1 MEEEKIIESGE
12 VIYNNEK
19 GNLFITNKFLI
30 YISDKT
36 KNEKESSNSLFLIED
51 IDLKVCIFSW
61 KKTEKSKKKNKIRL
75 TFALT
80 SKKNNFCFHDYNN
93 SESYIF
99 EFLNERN
106 YNTVTEAINY
116 LNKDNLKNH
125 IYIDFNLNLIKNK
138 YNVYEHVQ
146 VIDGNNQL
154 INIEDEINTY
164 NKENSNV
171 CKQNDYNDPILI
183 DEYDTKKTNNNNNNE
198 KNANCIIIEDN
209 YDGYNEEYNR
219 GLTKNKIDKKNEKT
233 LEIENEED
241 EDESEEDYENE
252 MMKECH
258 VVLNKIFES
267 DERLKNLYRMCIEND
282 ILDEK
287 EFYKIHKNDIYEHKY
302 MISKDDKNILK
313 EPIYIS
319 EEQKINKNVEINKEI
334 SKLILSENKKLKK
347 LYDYYIENNI
357 LNEGTFWY
365 FLFNNKYSHLFFYD
379 KNEKDIMTNKNFL
392 NIQQNNQHSFE
403 NLMYNLENVNQDIK
417 GTLEKCILSEY
428 LSTKLSDK
436 KNVIFKNNYYF
447 NEENP
452 EGFGILTNE
461 KLIPNNN
468 NSLNLLINKFNNYCI
483 HMVKEK
489 KFTIDQFYDDL
500 NEKINDTNLSDNI
513 HEKKEL
519 LFNLEKKKNNICN
532 SQNEDKNATKNLLQN
547 KENLDKQFSIFMDD
561 LITNRHN
568 TSKNYSDLFAIG
580 RQLFVLN
587 TKKCQSN
594 QSLLIGTIDY
604 EQHIL
609 DIVKDYHVKI
619 NYLLNLFYTSYIPEQ
634 NKRNKIL
641 ENLSKIKDE
650 IQAKQEE
657 YNSVL
662 IMGKPLLIHLFEQIT
677 ICKKFNEKLNKYI
690 QEKRKKT

>member
-1 MEEEKIIESGE
+1 MEEEKVIESGE

-36 KNEKESSNSLFLIED
+36 KNEKEANNSLFLIDD

-138 YNVYEHVQ
+138 YNVYEDGQ
-146 VIDGNNQL
+146 ATEGNNQP
-154 INIEDEINTY
+154 INIEDETNAYNT
-164 NKENSNV
+164 
-171 CKQNDYNDPILI
+171 PIII
-183 DEYDTKKTNNNNNNE
+183 DEYITKETSINDSGQ
-198 KNANCIIIEDN
+198 KNDCIIIEDN
-209 YDGYNEEYNR
+209 YGGYNEQYNR
-219 GLTKNKIDKKNEKT
+219 GLNANETDRKNDDGV
-233 LEIENEED
+233 EIQNEE
-241 EDESEEDYENE
+241 EEEESEEDYENE

-302 MISKDDKNILK
+302 ILSSNDKSILK

-319 EEQKINKNVEINKEI
+319 EEQKISKNVEINKEI

-347 LYDYYIENNI
+347 LHDYYIENNI

-379 KNEKDIMTNKNFL
+379 KNEKDIMANKNFL
-392 NIQQNNQHSFE
+392 NIQQTNQHSFE

-428 LSTKLSDK
+428 LSTKSSDK

-461 KLIPNNN
+461 KLITNNH

-483 HMVKEK
+483 RMVKEK

-500 NEKINDTNLSDNI
+500 NEKINDTNLSDDT
-513 HEKKEL
+513 HEKREL
-519 LFNLEKKKNNICN
+519 LFNLEKKKNNLCN
-532 SQNEDKNATKNLLQN
+532 LQNEDKDATKKLLQN

-561 LITNRHN
+561 LITNKHN

-634 NKRNKIL
+634 NKRDKIL

-690 QEKRKKT
+690 QEKRKKA

>member
-36 KNEKESSNSLFLIED
+36 KNEKEANNSLFLIDD

-138 YNVYEHVQ
+138 YNVYEDGQ
-146 VIDGNNQL
+146 ATEGNNQS
-154 INIEDEINTY
+154 INIEDETNAYNT
-164 NKENSNV
+164 
-171 CKQNDYNDPILI
+171 PIII
-183 DEYDTKKTNNNNNNE
+183 DEYITKETSINDSGK
-198 KNANCIIIEDN
+198 KDDCIIIEDN
-209 YDGYNEEYNR
+209 YDRYNEQYNR
-219 GLTKNKIDKKNEKT
+219 GLNVNETDRKNDDGV
-233 LEIENEED
+233 EIQNEE
-241 EDESEEDYENE
+241 EEEESEEDYENE
-252 MMKECH
+252 MMRECH

-302 MISKDDKNILK
+302 ILSSNDKSILK

-319 EEQKINKNVEINKEI
+319 EEQKISKNVEINKEI

-347 LYDYYIENNI
+347 LHDYYIENNI

-379 KNEKDIMTNKNFL
+379 KNEKDIMANKNFL
-392 NIQQNNQHSFE
+392 NIQQTNQHSFE

-428 LSTKLSDK
+428 LSTKSSDK

-461 KLIPNNN
+461 KLITNNH

-483 HMVKEK
+483 RMVKEK

-500 NEKINDTNLSDNI
+500 NEKINDTNLSDDT
-513 HEKKEL
+513 HEKREL
-519 LFNLEKKKNNICN
+519 LFNLEKKKNNLCN
-532 SQNEDKNATKNLLQN
+532 LQNEDKDATKKLLQN

-561 LITNRHN
+561 LITNKHN

-634 NKRNKIL
+634 NKRDKIL

-690 QEKRKKT
+690 QEKRKKA

>member
-1 MEEEKIIESGE
+1 MEEEKVIESGE

-36 KNEKESSNSLFLIED
+36 KNEKEASNSLFLIDD

-138 YNVYEHVQ
+138 YNVYE
-146 VIDGNNQL
+146 DGQATEGNDQP
-154 INIEDEINTY
+154 INIEDEASAYNT
-164 NKENSNV
+164 
-171 CKQNDYNDPILI
+171 PIII
-183 DEYDTKKTNNNNNNE
+183 DEYITKETSINDSAK
-198 KNANCIIIEDN
+198 KDDCIIIEDN
-209 YDGYNEEYNR
+209 YDGYNEQYNR
-219 GLTKNKIDKKNEKT
+219 GLKVNEIDRKNDDGVEMQH
-233 LEIENEED
+233 ED
-241 EDESEEDYENE
+241 DDEESEEDYENE

-302 MISKDDKNILK
+302 ILSSNDKSILK

-319 EEQKINKNVEINKEI
+319 EEQKISKNVEINKEI

-347 LYDYYIENNI
+347 LHDYYIENNI

-379 KNEKDIMTNKNFL
+379 KNEKDIMANKNFL
-392 NIQQNNQHSFE
+392 NIQQTNQHSFE

-428 LSTKLSDK
+428 LSTKSSDK

-461 KLIPNNN
+461 KLITNNH

-483 HMVKEK
+483 RMVKEK

-500 NEKINDTNLSDNI
+500 NEKINDTNLSDDVN
-513 HEKKEL
+513 EKKEL
-519 LFNLEKKKNNICN
+519 LFNLEKKKNNLCN
-532 SQNEDKNATKNLLQN
+532 LQNEDKDDTKKLLQN

-561 LITNRHN
+561 LITNRQN

-634 NKRNKIL
+634 NKRDKIL

>member
-1 MEEEKIIESGE
+1 MEEEKVIESGE

-36 KNEKESSNSLFLIED
+36 KNEKEASNSLFLIDD

-138 YNVYEHVQ
+138 YNVYE
-146 VIDGNNQL
+146 DGQATEGNDQP
-154 INIEDEINTY
+154 INIEDEASAYNT
-164 NKENSNV
+164 
-171 CKQNDYNDPILI
+171 PIII
-183 DEYDTKKTNNNNNNE
+183 DEYITKETSINDSAK
-198 KNANCIIIEDN
+198 KDDCIIIEDN
-209 YDGYNEEYNR
+209 YDGYNEQYNR
-219 GLTKNKIDKKNEKT
+219 GLKANEIDRKNDDGVEMQH
-233 LEIENEED
+233 ED
-241 EDESEEDYENE
+241 DDEESEEDYENE

-302 MISKDDKNILK
+302 ILSSNDKSILK

-319 EEQKINKNVEINKEI
+319 EEQKISKNVEINKEI

-347 LYDYYIENNI
+347 LHDYYIENNI

-392 NIQQNNQHSFE
+392 NIQQTNQHSFE

-428 LSTKLSDK
+428 LSTKSSDK

-461 KLIPNNN
+461 KLITNNH

-483 HMVKEK
+483 RMVKEK

-500 NEKINDTNLSDNI
+500 NEKINDTNLSDDVN
-513 HEKKEL
+513 EKKEL
-519 LFNLEKKKNNICN
+519 LFNLEKKKNNLCN
-532 SQNEDKNATKNLLQN
+532 LQNEDKDDTKKLLQN

-561 LITNRHN
+561 LITNRQN
-568 TSKNYSDLFAIG
+568 ASKNYSDLFAIG

-609 DIVKDYHVKI
+609 DIVKEYHVKI

-634 NKRNKIL
+634 NKRDKIL

>member
-36 KNEKESSNSLFLIED
+36 KNEKETSNSLFLIDD

-138 YNVYEHVQ
+138 YNVYEDGQ
-146 VIDGNNQL
+146 STEGNNQP
-154 INIEDEINTY
+154 INIDDETNAYNT
-164 NKENSNV
+164 
-171 CKQNDYNDPILI
+171 PIII
-183 DEYDTKKTNNNNNNE
+183 DEYITKGTSINDSGK
-198 KNANCIIIEDN
+198 KDDCIIIEDN
-209 YDGYNEEYNR
+209 YDGYNEQYNR
-219 GLTKNKIDKKNEKT
+219 RLNANETDRKNDDGV
-233 LEIENEED
+233 EIQNEE
-241 EDESEEDYENE
+241 EEESEEDYENE

-302 MISKDDKNILK
+302 ILSSNDKNILK

-319 EEQKINKNVEINKEI
+319 EEQKINKNVEINKEV

-347 LYDYYIENNI
+347 LHDYYIENNI

-379 KNEKDIMTNKNFL
+379 KNEKDIMANKNFL
-392 NIQQNNQHSFE
+392 NIQQTNQHSFE

-428 LSTKLSDK
+428 LSTKSSDK
-436 KNVIFKNNYYF
+436 KNLIFKNNYYF

-461 KLIPNNN
+461 KLITNNH

-483 HMVKEK
+483 RMVKEK

-500 NEKINDTNLSDNI
+500 NEKINDTNLSDDT

-519 LFNLEKKKNNICN
+519 LFNLEKKKNNLCN
-532 SQNEDKNATKNLLQN
+532 LQNEDKGATKDLLQN

-561 LITNRHN
+561 LITNKHN

-634 NKRNKIL
+634 NKRDKIL

>member
-1 MEEEKIIESGE
+1 MEEEKVIESGE

-36 KNEKESSNSLFLIED
+36 KNEKEASNSLFLIDD

-138 YNVYEHVQ
+138 YNVYE
-146 VIDGNNQL
+146 DGQATEGNDQS
-154 INIEDEINTY
+154 INIEDEASAYNT
-164 NKENSNV
+164 
-171 CKQNDYNDPILI
+171 PIII
-183 DEYDTKKTNNNNNNE
+183 DEYITKETSINDSAK
-198 KNANCIIIEDN
+198 KDDCIIIEDN
-209 YDGYNEEYNR
+209 YDGYNEQYNR
-219 GLTKNKIDKKNEKT
+219 GLKANEIDRKNDDGVEMQH
-233 LEIENEED
+233 ED
-241 EDESEEDYENE
+241 DDEESEEDYENE

-302 MISKDDKNILK
+302 ILTSNDKSILK

-319 EEQKINKNVEINKEI
+319 EEQKISKNVEINKEI

-347 LYDYYIENNI
+347 LHDYYIENNI

-379 KNEKDIMTNKNFL
+379 KNEKDIMANKNFL
-392 NIQQNNQHSFE
+392 NIQQTNQHSFE

-428 LSTKLSDK
+428 LSTKSSDK

-461 KLIPNNN
+461 KLITNNH

-483 HMVKEK
+483 RMVKEK

-500 NEKINDTNLSDNI
+500 NEKINDTNLSDDVN
-513 HEKKEL
+513 EKKEL
-519 LFNLEKKKNNICN
+519 LFNLEKKKNNLCN
-532 SQNEDKNATKNLLQN
+532 LQNEDKDDTKKLLQN

-561 LITNRHN
+561 LITNRQN

-609 DIVKDYHVKI
+609 DIVKEYHVKI

-634 NKRNKIL
+634 NKRDKIL

>member
-1 MEEEKIIESGE
+1 MEEEKVIESGE

-36 KNEKESSNSLFLIED
+36 KNEKEASNSLFLIDD

-138 YNVYEHVQ
+138 YNVYE
-146 VIDGNNQL
+146 DGQATEGNDQS
-154 INIEDEINTY
+154 INIEDEASAYNT
-164 NKENSNV
+164 
-171 CKQNDYNDPILI
+171 PIII
-183 DEYDTKKTNNNNNNE
+183 DEYITKEASINDSAK
-198 KNANCIIIEDN
+198 KDDCIIIEDN
-209 YDGYNEEYNR
+209 YDGYNEQYNR
-219 GLTKNKIDKKNEKT
+219 GLKANEIDRKNDDGVEMQH
-233 LEIENEED
+233 ED
-241 EDESEEDYENE
+241 DDEESEEDYENE

-302 MISKDDKNILK
+302 ILSSNDKSILK

-319 EEQKINKNVEINKEI
+319 EEQKISKNVEINKEI

-347 LYDYYIENNI
+347 LHDYYIENNI

-379 KNEKDIMTNKNFL
+379 KNEKDIMANKNFL
-392 NIQQNNQHSFE
+392 NIQQTNQHSFE

-428 LSTKLSDK
+428 LSTKSSDK

-461 KLIPNNN
+461 KLITNNH

-483 HMVKEK
+483 RMVKEK

-500 NEKINDTNLSDNI
+500 NEKINDTNLSDDVN
-513 HEKKEL
+513 EKKEL
-519 LFNLEKKKNNICN
+519 LFNLEKKKNNLCN
-532 SQNEDKNATKNLLQN
+532 LQNEDKDDTKKLLQN

-561 LITNRHN
+561 LITNRQN

-634 NKRNKIL
+634 NKRDKIL

>member
-1 MEEEKIIESGE
+1 MEEEKVIESGE

-36 KNEKESSNSLFLIED
+36 KNEKEANNSLFLIDD

-138 YNVYEHVQ
+138 YNVYEDGQ
-146 VIDGNNQL
+146 ATEGNNQP
-154 INIEDEINTY
+154 INIEDETNAYNT
-164 NKENSNV
+164 
-171 CKQNDYNDPILI
+171 PIII
-183 DEYDTKKTNNNNNNE
+183 DEYITKETNINDSGQ
-198 KNANCIIIEDN
+198 KNDCIIIEDN
-209 YDGYNEEYNR
+209 YGGYNEQYNR
-219 GLTKNKIDKKNEKT
+219 GLNANEADRKNDDGV
-233 LEIENEED
+233 EIQNEE
-241 EDESEEDYENE
+241 EEEESEEDYENE

-302 MISKDDKNILK
+302 ILSSNDKSILK

-319 EEQKINKNVEINKEI
+319 EEQKISKNVEINKEI

-347 LYDYYIENNI
+347 LHDYYIENNI

-379 KNEKDIMTNKNFL
+379 KNEKDIMANKNFL
-392 NIQQNNQHSFE
+392 NIQQTNQHSFE

-428 LSTKLSDK
+428 LSTKSSDK

-461 KLIPNNN
+461 KLITNNH

-483 HMVKEK
+483 RMVKEK

-500 NEKINDTNLSDNI
+500 NEKINDTNLSDDT
-513 HEKKEL
+513 HEKREL
-519 LFNLEKKKNNICN
+519 LFNLEKKKNNLCN
-532 SQNEDKNATKNLLQN
+532 LQNEDKDATKKLLQN

-561 LITNRHN
+561 LITNKHN

-634 NKRNKIL
+634 NKRDKIL

-690 QEKRKKT
+690 QEKRKKA

>member
-36 KNEKESSNSLFLIED
+36 KNEKEASNSLFLIDD

-138 YNVYEHVQ
+138 YNVYEDGQ
-146 VIDGNNQL
+146 ATEGNNQP
-154 INIEDEINTY
+154 INIEDETNAYNT
-164 NKENSNV
+164 
-171 CKQNDYNDPILI
+171 PIII
-183 DEYDTKKTNNNNNNE
+183 DEYVTKETSINDSGK
-198 KNANCIIIEDN
+198 KNDGIIIEDN
-209 YDGYNEEYNR
+209 YDGYNEQYNR
-219 GLTKNKIDKKNEKT
+219 GLNANETNRKNDDGV
-233 LEIENEED
+233 EIQNEE
-241 EDESEEDYENE
+241 EEESEEDYENE

-302 MISKDDKNILK
+302 ILSSNDKSILK

-319 EEQKINKNVEINKEI
+319 EEQKISKNVEINKEI

-347 LYDYYIENNI
+347 LHDYYIENNI

-379 KNEKDIMTNKNFL
+379 KNEKDIMENKNFL
-392 NIQQNNQHSFE
+392 NIQQTNQHSFE

-428 LSTKLSDK
+428 LSTKSSDK

-461 KLIPNNN
+461 KLITNNH

-483 HMVKEK
+483 RMVKEK

-500 NEKINDTNLSDNI
+500 NEKINDTNLSDDT
-513 HEKKEL
+513 HEKREL
-519 LFNLEKKKNNICN
+519 LFNLEKKKNNLCN
-532 SQNEDKNATKNLLQN
+532 LQNEDKDATKKLLQN

-561 LITNRHN
+561 LITNKHN
-568 TSKNYSDLFAIG
+568 ASKNYSDLFAIG

-634 NKRNKIL
+634 NKRDKIL

>member
-1 MEEEKIIESGE
+1 MEEEKVIESGE

-36 KNEKESSNSLFLIED
+36 KNEKEASNSLFLIDD

-138 YNVYEHVQ
+138 YNVYE
-146 VIDGNNQL
+146 DGQATEGNDQS
-154 INIEDEINTY
+154 INIEDEASAYNT
-164 NKENSNV
+164 
-171 CKQNDYNDPILI
+171 PIII
-183 DEYDTKKTNNNNNNE
+183 DEYITKETSINDSAK
-198 KNANCIIIEDN
+198 KDDCIIIEDN
-209 YDGYNEEYNR
+209 YDGYNEQYNR
-219 GLTKNKIDKKNEKT
+219 GLKANEIDRKNDDGVEMQH
-233 LEIENEED
+233 ED
-241 EDESEEDYENE
+241 DDEESEEDYENE

-302 MISKDDKNILK
+302 ILSSNDKSILK

-319 EEQKINKNVEINKEI
+319 EEQKISKNVEINKEI

-347 LYDYYIENNI
+347 LHDYYIENNI

-379 KNEKDIMTNKNFL
+379 KNEKDIMANKNFL
-392 NIQQNNQHSFE
+392 NIQQTNQHSFE

-428 LSTKLSDK
+428 LSTKSSDK

-461 KLIPNNN
+461 KLITNNH

-483 HMVKEK
+483 RMVKEK

-500 NEKINDTNLSDNI
+500 NEKINDTNLSDDVN
-513 HEKKEL
+513 EKKEL
-519 LFNLEKKKNNICN
+519 LFNLEKKKNNLCN
-532 SQNEDKNATKNLLQN
+532 LQNEDKDDTKKLLQN

-561 LITNRHN
+561 LITNRQN

-609 DIVKDYHVKI
+609 DIVKEYHVKI

-634 NKRNKIL
+634 NKRDKIL